1 MGQSAAAIRDAAKT
15 ENETVKA
22 ELEER
27 LSFLHKS
34 ALNHLEVKKN
44 EIMSGSDNDL
54 KIHGGTDVEEH
65 MKIRLNV
72 STDESEIVEAI
83 GDIFS
88 GEILEGLKKV
98 VIAGVE
104 SILGNGAVGEV
115 EEQDYEIV
123 WYNNALV
130 RIDFYLW
137 RYNFSSNGVIKDV
150 ESVMAYYCAK
160 RVVDWDKVDPQ
171 VVTYCISNLGLD
183 KEEILSEIDT
193 AVAIRDKIRS
203 NSAQ

>member
-1 MGQSAAAIRDAAKT
+1 MGQSTSQIRDAAEA
-15 ENETVKA
+15 ENEKVKA

-34 ALNHLEVKKN
+34 AVNHLEVKRN
-44 EIMSGSDNDL
+44 EILAGSDNDL

-65 MKIRLNV
+65 MKVRINA
-72 STDESEIVEAI
+72 STDESQLTDAI

-88 GEILEGLKKV
+88 GDVLGGLKKV
-98 VIAGVE
+98 IVAATE

-115 EEQDYEIV
+115 EEQDYEVV

-137 RYNFSSNGVIKDV
+137 RYNFSSKGVITDV
-150 ESVMAYYCAK
+150 ENVLAYYAVK
-160 RVVDWDKVDPQ
+160 RVLDWDKVDPQ
-171 VVTYCISNLGLD
+171 VVTYCISNLGLNKD
-183 KEEILSEIDT
+183 DILAEIDT
-193 AVAIRDKIRS
+193 AVEIRDKIRS
-203 NSAQ
+203 SSVK